1 MTYADFERSKGQI
14 SLIETNIKNMFVTVK
29 AMYLLVINLVSL
41 LILTW
46 VKMIFTILLLVWSKR
61 ANTVVM

>member
-29 AMYLLVINLVSL
+29 AMY
-41 LILTW
+41 
-46 VKMIFTILLLVWSKR
+46 
-61 ANTVVM
+61 